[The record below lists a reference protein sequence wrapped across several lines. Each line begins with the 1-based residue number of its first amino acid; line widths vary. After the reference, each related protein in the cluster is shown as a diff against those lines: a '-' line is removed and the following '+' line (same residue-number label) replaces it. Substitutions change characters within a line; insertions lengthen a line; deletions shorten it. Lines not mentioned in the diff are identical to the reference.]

1 VSATDRISIVI
12 SLSGKNPRLEKVD
25 RDDDDDDNEDGDDD
39 KELEGAVSGLTGT
52 CPSLTFTVQQTT
64 VRTNSST
71 VFKDGPCTAITN
83 GKRVEVEGT
92 RQADGSIVATKVE
105 LD

>member
-1 VSATDRISIVI
+1 M
-12 SLSGKNPRLEKVD
+12 
-25 RDDDDDDNEDGDDD
+25 
-39 KELEGAVSGLTGT
+39 SGLTGT

-64 VRTNSST
+64 IKTNGST
-71 VFKDGPCTAITN
+71 EFKDGSCASVAN

-92 RQADGSIVATKVE
+92 RQADGTIMATEVE